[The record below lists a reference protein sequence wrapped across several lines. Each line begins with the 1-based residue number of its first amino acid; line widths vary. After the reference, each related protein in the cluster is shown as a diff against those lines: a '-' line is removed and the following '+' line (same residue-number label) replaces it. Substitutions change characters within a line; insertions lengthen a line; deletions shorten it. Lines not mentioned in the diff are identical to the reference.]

1 MSGLMMTA
9 EDGVVR
15 VRPGTEAATS
25 GSAGRVAFVGYGIG
39 RTVIC
44 LCGEHDISTV
54 EALSEVVE
62 QAMSL
67 DDADVELDLNDVH
80 YMSAATIGVIVRT
93 REWLQ
98 GRDRFLVLRSP
109 SSIARRLCDL
119 CGLDYLDGLDPVDA
133 AVGAMPVAASEAVDD
148 GHGRT

>member
-1 MSGLMMTA
+1 M
-9 EDGVVR
+9 
-15 VRPGTEAATS
+15 
-25 GSAGRVAFVGYGIG
+25 SAGRVAFVEHRIG

-54 EALSEVVE
+54 DALSEVVE

-67 DDADVELDLNDVH
+67 DDADVELDLSDVQ

-98 GRDRFLVLRSP
+98 VRSRSLVLRSP
-109 SSIARRLCDL
+109 SRIARRLCDL
-119 CGLDYLDGLDPVDA
+119 CGLDYLGGPGPVDA
-133 AVGAMPVAASEAVDD
+133 AAGATVAADVAFEAVDA
-148 GHGRT
+148 GHGGT